1 MTRTLELKINC
12 GEKTC
17 ASKPGEFCRFFLHS
31 FGTPSCFLFGTLWD
45 DEDGWVRR
53 HEDCLAIEL
62 PEKQGQGPSQKS
74 T

>member
-45 DEDGWVRR
+45 DEDGVRLYFYGSSNVHYR
-53 HEDCLAIEL
+53 MT
-62 PEKQGQGPSQKS
+62 EKDALEMP
-74 T
+74 